1 MLVGN
6 LKSCTNLVS
15 HNLLIRGGHTWRAFI
30 RVYTCF
36 YTHNLL
42 REGPSKDIELFTK
55 ICTKLLA
62 FISSFAELLYW
73 STFASVYINSQNIL
87 KLLCFIIFMVCR
99 LDIIKHFTSHL
110 TATIISPSNNLFFKG
125 TIM

>member
-15 HNLLIRGGHTWRAFI
+15 HNLLIQGGHTWRAFI

-55 ICTKLLA
+55 ICTKLPA
-62 FISSFAELLYW
+62 FISSFGELLSW
-73 STFASVYINSQNIL
+73 STYASVYINSQNIL
-87 KLLCFIIFMVCR
+87 KLSCFIMFMVCR
-99 LDIIKHFTSHL
+99 LHMIKHFASHL
-110 TATIISPSNNLFFKG
+110 NATTIIPSNELFFKG